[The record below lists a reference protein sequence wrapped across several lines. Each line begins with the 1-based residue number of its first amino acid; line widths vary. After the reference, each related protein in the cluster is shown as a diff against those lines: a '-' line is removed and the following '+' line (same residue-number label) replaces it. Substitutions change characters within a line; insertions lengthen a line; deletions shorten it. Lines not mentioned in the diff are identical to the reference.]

1 MKFAEYGYLWFMIPV
16 GLMIILLIR
25 FYAGK
30 RNQVK
35 VLGDDRLIKKLSS
48 TVSPFLGKIR
58 ILILSLAMVLMVFA
72 MAGPQWGYK
81 IEETKTRGV
90 DIMVLLDVSR
100 SMLAEDIKPT
110 RLDWAKTEIRRL
122 ISLLKGDRVGLVIFS
137 GSSILQC
144 PLTADYA
151 VFGLFLQDVNADMVS
166 HGGTDLG
173 KAINTATKSFEG
185 SESKYHVIF
194 LITDGEDHG
203 KHTETAVKALKNS
216 GISLYMMGVG
226 TLGGGLIPVIKDDG
240 TKGFLKDRE
249 GNFVNTK
256 LEKDTFAKIAAIT
269 GSGAYVKAVPGDE
282 DLKEIYRNGIAKLEE
297 REIKSSTVKKY
308 ENRYQIVLFAALI
321 LFILESLIEERKKE
335 VEY

>member
-1 MKFAEYGYLWFMIPV
+1 MKFAEYKYFWFMIPV

-25 FYAGK
+25 FYIGK
-30 RNQVK
+30 RNQVRI
-35 VLGDDRLIKKLSS
+35 LGDDRLIKKLSS
-48 TVSPFLGKIR
+48 TVSLFLGKIR
-58 ILILSLAMVLMVFA
+58 ILILALAMMLIVLA
-72 MAGPQWGYK
+72 MAGPQWGYQ

-100 SMLAEDIKPT
+100 SMLADDIKPS

-122 ISLLKGDRVGLVIFS
+122 VSMLKGDRVGLVIFS

-144 PLTADYA
+144 PLTADYS
-151 VFGLFLQDVNADMVS
+151 VFDLFLQDVNTEMVS

-173 KAINTATKSFEG
+173 KAINTAIKSFEG

-203 KHTETAVKALKNS
+203 RHTEAAVKALKNS

-226 TLGGGLIPVIKDDG
+226 TLEGGLIPITKENG

-256 LEKDTFAKIAAIT
+256 LEKDTFARIAAIT

-282 DLKEIYRNGIAKLEE
+282 DLKEIYKNGIAKLEE

-308 ENRYQIVLFAALI
+308 ENRYQVALSAALI
-321 LFILESLIEERKKE
+321 LLIMESLIEERKKGI
-335 VEY
+335 EY